1 MISGRFAA
9 CKQRHRLRDPL
20 RCRRPA
26 FDAPGALREEVVRVV
41 PGVRLHVLR
50 QRQGHRAGLGR
61 VGEHPH
67 RLRQRGEK
75 LFGTVDAV
83 EEAAHRAKAVVH
95 AHVRRQRVLQL
106 LQHRPLVA
114 SGVVVGGEQQHRHA
128 VDGGGGRAGHHVG
141 GARPDRAGAG
151 QRLGAQ
157 RGAREAGRGMHH
169 RLLVAGLVVGQ
180 ISPALLQRLPQTAHV
195 AVPEDAED
203 GRDQPPPLTVEFAVL
218 NRQKLYESLPHG
230 QAFGPHGATL
240 RSPCAQRQT
249 KVVVRWRRGSAPAE
263 VPVVCRRAADHP
275 AAHRFLLRSSPAQ
288 LILPPPL
295 LVPWPSPPSIGA

>member
-1 MISGRFAA
+1 MRQVRSAKKCA
-9 CKQRHRLRDPL
+9 
-20 RCRRPA
+20 
-26 FDAPGALREEVVRVV
+26 RVV

-67 RLRQRGEK
+67 RLRQRGEE

-83 EEAAHRAKAVVH
+83 EEPAHRAEAVVD
-95 AHVRRQRVLQL
+95 ADVGRQGVLQL

-114 SGVVVGGEQQHRHA
+114 GRVVVGGEQQHRHA

-141 GARPDRAGAG
+141 GAGPDRAGAG

-180 ISPALLQRLPQTAHV
+180 IRPALLQRLPEAAHV

-203 GRDQPPPLTVEFAVL
+203 GGDQPPPLTVEFAVL
-218 NRQKLYESLPHG
+218 NRQKLHESLRHG
-230 QAFGPHGATL
+230 QAFGRHGATV
-240 RSPCAQRQT
+240 RCPCARRQT
-249 KVVVRWRRGSAPAE
+249 DRACAAGSQMLTDPT
-263 VPVVCRRAADHP
+263 P
-275 AAHRFLLRSSPAQ
+275 AA
-288 LILPPPL
+288 
-295 LVPWPSPPSIGA
+295 VWMD